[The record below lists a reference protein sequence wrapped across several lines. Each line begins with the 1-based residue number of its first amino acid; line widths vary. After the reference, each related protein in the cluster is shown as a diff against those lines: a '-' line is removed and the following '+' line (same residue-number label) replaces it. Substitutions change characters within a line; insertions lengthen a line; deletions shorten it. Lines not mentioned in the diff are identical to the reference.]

1 MRLFADDVILYITVR
16 DPCDQQMLQKDL
28 TKLAEWE
35 SCWGMLFHPE
45 KCSVLNVSC
54 KRNIP
59 RYPFKLKGTTLE
71 NNTIVTYLGVDLTS
85 TLSWSHHIDR
95 ISGKTSRTQ
104 GFLRRNLKIS
114 SEETKSAAYRT
125 TISVWK
131 ALPASVAEA
140 DSPGAFKKGLA
151 ALRALAIME
160 RNPLGLLPFV
170 LLFFFIISSTNSS
183 TTTFYNTEQISHS
196 STGTTNPD
204 HEVHPSNH
212 SSNHTEH
219 EESHGH
225 HVEVV
230 EIRYEE
236 ISSPFLFTVV
246 VLVAVISKMGF
257 HYANKLSSIVPE
269 SCLLIIVG
277 TVFGTIIYF
286 SGSGGELQKFFTPET
301 FFHYLLPPI
310 ILESAFNLYDRTFTE
325 NIGSI
330 LIFAVFGTIAACL
343 LLGLSLI
350 GLQMTS
356 AMPYVGEPVQLLV
369 FSALIVA
376 VDPVAVLAVF
386 NEVGV
391 NRVLYFLVFGESLLN
406 DGVTVVLYH
415 VLQSYNLILQERD
428 ITAEDIVLGFV
439 KFFLVC
445 FGGLF
450 IGVIIGALSSIL
462 TKYTNNVKVIEP
474 VVIFGTAYIA
484 FLLAE
489 MFAFSGIISII
500 ACGIVQVAYAFANIT
515 KKSRVTVKFFTKV
528 LSTISEII
536 IFLFLGLFF
545 VQEHSWNTALSLWTV
560 LFITVYRF
568 GVTFLASSLIN
579 RFDKYRV
586 RKIRYDEMFIVSYG
600 GIRGAVCFS
609 LVALL
614 DIEAFPMKDI
624 FITSTLFV
632 IFFTVF
638 IQGSTIKPL
647 VRLLQ
652 VKLAAK
658 TKETSMYVELTEH
671 VTDHLMAGMEDLIG
685 KEGKN
690 SMREWFYHMDEKY
703 IRRFLLRDHNLN
715 EEQYEILQCYEKLMM
730 KEHYKNLHLCGASQ
744 LPEDAN
750 RLRNIDS
757 RALIQQIK
765 SSTSGKDNDYD
776 MHLPEHDDDSPVAD
790 ALKVTFSL
798 EDTPNT
804 PAEARHFFDKHI
816 QRPVSH
822 MNVYGF
828 SKGLQDPDRIKNRK
842 LTRMFSIREQWSNK
856 RNNNLQLE
864 RLKTIRKMPERA
876 MSWSEENTEE
886 VQFREQHRQA
896 PRQRAM
902 TMNND
907 GSAVAPLN
915 KMYKESHNTVIEV
928 DENTHFEGTENE
940 PLMDENS
947 EEIQKNDSKRENSDT
962 LPKSESVDRHGQL
975 TRQGAVATDDIAL
988 QPVGELKRHRS
999 LD

>member
-1 MRLFADDVILYITVR
+1 M
-16 DPCDQQMLQKDL
+16 
-28 TKLAEWE
+28 
-35 SCWGMLFHPE
+35 
-45 KCSVLNVSC
+45 
-54 KRNIP
+54 
-59 RYPFKLKGTTLE
+59 
-71 NNTIVTYLGVDLTS
+71 
-85 TLSWSHHIDR
+85 
-95 ISGKTSRTQ
+95 
-104 GFLRRNLKIS
+104 
-114 SEETKSAAYRT
+114 KS
-125 TISVWK
+125 
-131 ALPASVAEA
+131 
-140 DSPGAFKKGLA
+140 
-151 ALRALAIME
+151 
-160 RNPLGLLPFV
+160 RNPLALGLLPIALV
-170 LLFFFIISSTNSS
+170 VVFIISSTNSS
-183 TTTFYNTEQISHS
+183 TSTSPPQTDHFTYS
-196 STGTTNPD
+196 STSEDMSYHNSSD
-204 HEVHPSNH
+204 HTPNNSQHGEL
-212 SSNHTEH
+212 
-219 EESHGH
+219 HGH

-236 ISSPFLFTVV
+236 IRSPFLFTIV

-277 TVFGTIIYF
+277 TAFGAIIFF
-286 SGSGGELQKFFTPET
+286 SGSSVELQSFFTPET

-330 LIFAVFGTIAACL
+330 LIFAVFGTIAACAF
-343 LLGLSLI
+343 LGLSLI

-356 AMPYVGEPVQLLV
+356 AMPFVAEPIQLLV

-415 VLQSYNLILQERD
+415 VLQSYNLILQERS
-428 ITAEDIVLGFV
+428 INAEDILLGFL

-445 FGGLF
+445 FGGLS
-450 IGVIIGALSSIL
+450 IGLIVGALSSIL

-474 VVIFGTAYIA
+474 VVVFGMAYIA

-489 MFAFSGIISII
+489 MFAFSGIISLI

-579 RFDKYRV
+579 RFDNYRV

-614 DIEAFPMKDI
+614 DIKDFPMKDV

-632 IFFTVF
+632 VFFTVF

-652 VKLAAK
+652 VKLASK

-730 KEHYKNLHLCGASQ
+730 KEHYKNLHLCGASK
-744 LPEDAN
+744 LPADACKM
-750 RLRNIDS
+750 RNIDS
-757 RALIQQIK
+757 HALIQQIK
-765 SSTSGKDNDYD
+765 NSTSGKDKDFD
-776 MHLPEHDDDSPVAD
+776 EPEHEDGDSPAD
-790 ALKVTFSL
+790 VSRVTFTL
-798 EDTPNT
+798 EETPNT
-804 PAEARHFFDKHI
+804 PNEAKHFFDKHI

-828 SKGLQDPDRIKNRK
+828 STGLQAHDRITKNRQI
-842 LTRMFSIREQWSNK
+842 TGMNSIREQWSNK
-856 RNNNLQLE
+856 RSNNLQLQ
-864 RLKTIRKMPERA
+864 RMRTIRKMPERA
-876 MSWSEENTEE
+876 ISWSEEDAEGAHM
-886 VQFREQHRQA
+886 REHHK

-907 GSAVAPLN
+907 GSSIPTN
-915 KMYKESHNTVIEV
+915 HMFNEPKNTVIEI
-928 DENTHFEGTENE
+928 DENAVFEGTEDE
-940 PLMDENS
+940 PLMDDKDNS
-947 EEIQKNDSKRENSDT
+947 GKNNTKGDDSGSV
-962 LPKSESVDRHGQL
+962 PKGDSIDRHGQL
-975 TRQGAVATDDIAL
+975 TRQGAVAVEDIPL
-988 QPVGELKRHRS
+988 KPVGDLQRHHS

>member
-1 MRLFADDVILYITVR
+1 MSTSPPQTD
-16 DPCDQQMLQKDL
+16 
-28 TKLAEWE
+28 
-35 SCWGMLFHPE
+35 H
-45 KCSVLNVSC
+45 
-54 KRNIP
+54 
-59 RYPFKLKGTTLE
+59 
-71 NNTIVTYLGVDLTS
+71 VTNA
-85 TLSWSHHIDR
+85 SHHD
-95 ISGKTSRTQ
+95 
-104 GFLRRNLKIS
+104 
-114 SEETKSAAYRT
+114 
-125 TISVWK
+125 
-131 ALPASVAEA
+131 
-140 DSPGAFKKGLA
+140 
-151 ALRALAIME
+151 
-160 RNPLGLLPFV
+160 
-170 LLFFFIISSTNSS
+170 
-183 TTTFYNTEQISHS
+183 
-196 STGTTNPD
+196 
-204 HEVHPSNH
+204 PSNH
-212 SSNHTEH
+212 STNHSGH
-219 EESHGH
+219 DESHGH

-236 ISSPFLFTVV
+236 IRSPFLFTIV

-277 TVFGTIIYF
+277 TVFGAIIYF
-286 SGSGGELQKFFTPET
+286 SGSSVELQAFFTPDT

-330 LIFAVFGTIAACL
+330 LIFAVFGTIAACTF
-343 LLGLSLI
+343 LGLSLI

-356 AMPYVGEPVQLLV
+356 AMPFVAQPVQLLV

-415 VLQSYNLILQERD
+415 VLQSYNLILQERS
-428 ITAEDIVLGFV
+428 IGAEDILLGLL
-439 KFFLVC
+439 KFLLVC
-445 FGGLF
+445 FGGLS
-450 IGVIIGALSSIL
+450 IGVIVGALSSIL

-545 VQEHSWNTALSLWTV
+545 VQEHTWNTALSLWTV
-560 LFITVYRF
+560 FFITVYRF
-568 GVTFLASSLIN
+568 GVTFSASSLIN
-579 RFDKYRV
+579 KFDKYRV

-614 DIEAFPMKDI
+614 DEKDFPMKDV
-624 FITSTLFV
+624 FVTSTLFV

-652 VKLAAK
+652 VKLATK
-658 TKETSMYVELTEH
+658 TKETSMYVELTDH

-730 KEHYKNLHLCGASQ
+730 KEHYKNLHLCGASK
-744 LPEDAN
+744 LPEDASK
-750 RLRNIDS
+750 LRNIDS
-757 RALIQQIK
+757 SALIQQIK
-765 SSTSGKDNDYD
+765 SSTSGKDKDFED
-776 MHLPEHDDDSPVAD
+776 HDHDDESPAD
-790 ALKVTFSL
+790 VSRVTFTL
-798 EDTPNT
+798 EETPKTPN
-804 PAEARHFFDKHI
+804 EAKNFFDKHI

-822 MNVYGF
+822 MNIYGF
-828 SKGLQDPDRIKNRK
+828 SSGLQPHDRLRRYRP
-842 LTRMFSIREQWSNK
+842 LTRMNSIREQWKDK
-856 RNNNLQLE
+856 RTSNLQLQ
-864 RLKTIRKMPERA
+864 RMRTIRKMPERA
-876 MSWSEENTEE
+876 MSWHEEDAEE
-886 VQFREQHRQA
+886 AHLREHHKPA
-896 PRQRAM
+896 PRLRAM
-902 TMNND
+902 TMNTD
-907 GSAVAPLN
+907 GSAIPINHRFRDPA
-915 KMYKESHNTVIEV
+915 NTVIEV
-928 DENTHFEGTENE
+928 DENTIFEGTEDE
-940 PLMDENS
+940 PLMEDQDNRDTQKSGAEGDNS
-947 EEIQKNDSKRENSDT
+947 SSI
-962 LPKSESVDRHGQL
+962 PKVGSVDRHGHL
-975 TRQGAVATDDIAL
+975 TRQGAVTSEDIPL
-988 QPVGELKRHRS
+988 KPIGEVKRHRS